1 MGRKPHLS
9 IMATQPKQVIKNL
22 KHETTVELNRFTR
35 DVYLEIIKTTPKRTG
50 AASRAWTKPEK
61 VSDEDLNAVISTNR
75 LPYVPRLEAG
85 SSKQAPDGFIA
96 PSIDKILT
104 RYNK

>member
-1 MGRKPHLS
+1 
-9 IMATQPKQVIKNL
+9 MATQPKQVIKEL
-22 KHETTVELNRFTR
+22 RQDTAQELNRFSR

-50 AASRAWTKPEK
+50 AAGRAWTKPEK
-61 VSDEDLNAVISTNR
+61 VSEADLNAVISTNR

-85 SSKQAPDGFIA
+85 SSKQAPDGFIE
-96 PSIDKILT
+96 PSIDKILQ